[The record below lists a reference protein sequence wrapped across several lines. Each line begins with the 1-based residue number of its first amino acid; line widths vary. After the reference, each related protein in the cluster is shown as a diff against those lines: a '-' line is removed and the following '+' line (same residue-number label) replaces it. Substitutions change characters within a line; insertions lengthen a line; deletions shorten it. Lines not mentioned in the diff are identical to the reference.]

1 MPAFFLNLTSPALFL
16 EEPLCSGFML
26 VFKGPNLGIN
36 LTDMIKALST
46 LITRRYKFSV
56 WEWEEEA
63 ETVHGKL
70 LFEWFLLG
78 RVKYKE
84 KRKKF
89 IDPGKRLIAWK
100 NSTGA

>member
-56 WEWEEEA
+56 
-63 ETVHGKL
+63 
-70 LFEWFLLG
+70 
-78 RVKYKE
+78 
-84 KRKKF
+84 
-89 IDPGKRLIAWK
+89 
-100 NSTGA
+100 